1 VNQIVLNNME
11 TAAIIYTIS
20 TAIVV
25 LFQACLAIGLPWGAA
40 SMGGKYPGKHPPK
53 MRVAAVVNMFV
64 LSFLAKIVL
73 VKAGIML
80 PQFLSFSTY
89 AIWFVVFF
97 GLVSVVLNTIT
108 KSKIERIWIP
118 VALTQ
123 FVCSLMVAIN

>member
-1 VNQIVLNNME
+1 ME

-73 VKAGIML
+73 VKAGI
-80 PQFLSFSTY
+80 
-89 AIWFVVFF
+89 
-97 GLVSVVLNTIT
+97 
-108 KSKIERIWIP
+108 IP
-118 VALTQ
+118 P
-123 FVCSLMVAIN
+123 

>member
-1 VNQIVLNNME
+1 ME

-40 SMGGKYPGKHPPK
+40 SMGGKYTGKYPPK
-53 MRVAAVVNMFV
+53 MRVTAVLNMFV
-64 LSFLAKIVL
+64 LSFLSIIVFI
-73 VKAGIML
+73 KAGIML
-80 PQFLSFSTY
+80 AQFFPFSTY
-89 AIWFVVFF
+89 AIWFVVFL